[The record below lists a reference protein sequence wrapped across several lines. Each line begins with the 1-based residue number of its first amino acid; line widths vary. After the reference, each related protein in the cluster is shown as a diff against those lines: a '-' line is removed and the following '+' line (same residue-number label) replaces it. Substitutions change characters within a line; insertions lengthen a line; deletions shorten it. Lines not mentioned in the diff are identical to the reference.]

1 MKLAQRLVKGFYR
14 TKFKTLGRISPEKAA
29 AAAYQLFCTPYS
41 GKPKREIPAVFH
53 KAQKQSVQI
62 NGLKINGFEW
72 KPLHTAPKCTI
83 LLCHGFD
90 SFSYRFEAYVQDLLK
105 EGCRVLAFDAPAHGL
120 SDGKRFN
127 VLLYKQM
134 LLEVQERF
142 GPFDGI
148 MAHSL
153 GALAVGLAME
163 EWKQSHTKLALIA
176 PATETT
182 RAVQQFF
189 TMFPVDAK
197 THAAFLQ
204 LLENLGSKPLDWYSM
219 TRIIP
224 TLGNQVLWLHDEQ
237 DRICPF
243 EDTAAL
249 RALDL
254 PNVRFVTTIGLGH
267 SKIYR
272 EADIQKHIIK
282 FLVC

>member
-29 AAAYQLFCTPYS
+29 NAAYQLFCTPYS
-41 GKPKREIPAVFH
+41 GKPKREVPAVFH
-53 KAQKQSVQI
+53 KAQRQSLPL
-62 NGLKINGFEW
+62 NDLKINGFEW
-72 KPLHTAPKCTI
+72 NPLHKEPTCTVLI
-83 LLCHGFD
+83 CHGFD
-90 SFSYRFEAYVQDLLK
+90 SFSYRFEAYVEQLLK
-105 EGCRVLAFDAPAHGL
+105 EGCRVLAFDAPAHGI

-134 LLEVQERF
+134 LVEVAKKF
-142 GPFDGI
+142 GPFNGI
-148 MAHSL
+148 MAHSV

-163 EWKQSHTKLALIA
+163 ELQYPDVKLALIA

-189 TMFPVDAK
+189 KMFPVDGK
-197 THAAFLQ
+197 THTAFLQ
-204 LLENLGSKPLDWYSM
+204 LIENLGSKPLDWYSM
-219 TRIIP
+219 TRIVP
-224 TLGNQVLWLHDEQ
+224 TLGNHMLWLHDEQ

-243 EDTAAL
+243 EDTATL
-249 RALDL
+249 RELQL
-254 PNVRFVTTIGLGH
+254 PNVRFITTSGLGH